1 MEQLLA
7 VIAPAGE
14 ALTAAF
20 DAEAGQPGFQINLFW
35 IVTQAATFLLF
46 LAILWLVAF
55 RRIGGVLEER
65 RARIEQGLRD
75 ADEARQDRERAA
87 MERAA
92 ALTAA
97 RQESNEILARSQRLA
112 EETRER
118 DLAETRAELERLRE
132 RAMADIENERQRAMA
147 DVRAQVADLALL
159 AAGRVVGET
168 MSDERQRRMVD
179 DFLREVAAE
188 RNAGR
193 GRPTGAGS

>member
-7 VIAPAGE
+7 VMVPAGE
-14 ALTAAF
+14 AVTTAL
-20 DAEAGQPGFQINLFW
+20 DAEAGFQINLFW
-35 IVTQAATFLLF
+35 VVTQAATFLLF

-179 DFLREVAAE
+179 EFLREVAAE
-188 RNAGR
+188 RSAGR
-193 GRPTGAGS
+193 GRPAGAGG

>member
-1 MEQLLA
+1 VEQLLA

-14 ALTAAF
+14 ALAAAF